1 MKRFIVSVQL
11 FHPSFSE
18 MSREGGGYFWMF
30 LSLWTTR
37 LLMGVNSFSES
48 LMFTGLHA
56 SSISTFHKHW
66 GSSEFA
72 GDTKLIKAWDSQSSY
87 ESQDVL
93 PPGTK
98 LTGQIKRPCS
108 SA

>member
-1 MKRFIVSVQL
+1 
-11 FHPSFSE
+11 
-18 MSREGGGYFWMF
+18 MSREDGGYFWMF
-30 LSLWTTR
+30 LSLWTAR

-48 LMFTGLHA
+48 LTFTGLHV
-56 SSISTFHKHW
+56 SPISTFHKHQ
-66 GSSEFA
+66 GSSKFE
-72 GDTKLIKAWDSQSSY
+72 GHTKLIKAWVSQSSY

-98 LTGQIKRPCS
+98 LTGQITRPSS